1 MTDNTEENNHKIK
14 SNKSEFIG
22 FLNGY
27 DIEKSKE
34 AIAFAE
40 WIRVKDSDNT
50 CEENWIEHYTTEE
63 LFEKFKKQK

>member
-34 AIAFAE
+34 AMEFI
-40 WIRVKDSDNT
+40 VT
-50 CEENWIEHYTTEE
+50 G
-63 LFEKFKKQK
+63 KQIGRAHV